1 MNSGGPGVTKIN
13 RGRYSVSGGQ
23 EIIFTDDSATPE
35 SVGCTDNDLF
45 EILVDRLG
53 IVAFAGMVAEL
64 LGADMSNES
73 PAEEAPAEEPTAKT
87 ETTMKKEKTSG
98 KRSKGS
104 DTDGDI

>member
-23 EIIFTDDSATPE
+23 EIIFIDDSATPE

-45 EILVDRLG
+45 EVLVDRLG

-64 LGADMSNES
+64 LGADMSNE
-73 PAEEAPAEEPTAKT
+73 APAKAPIKEAKT
-87 ETTMKKEKTSG
+87 ETRMKKEKTPG
-98 KRSKGS
+98 KRSKRS
-104 DTDGDI
+104 DTDGDT